1 MAAGR
6 YDRLVVEQGVTFELP
21 ITLERPAG
29 TPWNLTDSV
38 LRAKL
43 RANFSDEEALLV
55 FDVQVIAA
63 TAGSIKLFAAASA
76 TSELPTGDL
85 PQGFVPAV
93 WDLEILEAPTANGVV
108 TRILEGKAKIKPEA
122 TK

>member
-1 MAAGR
+1 MPAGR

-21 ITLERPAG
+21 MTLERPAG
-29 TPWNLTDSV
+29 TPWDLTDST

-43 RANFSDEEALLV
+43 RSNYSDAASLLD

-76 TSELPTGDL
+76 TGALPTGDL